1 MQSVISDEDRI
12 LYKQIE
18 AARIL
23 GVCDKQVYLLR
34 KAGKLPFVMVGN
46 SPRYPRAGL
55 LAYVDRNL
63 TPATA

>member
-1 MQSVISDEDRI
+1 MQSAVSDDARI

-18 AARIL
+18 AARVL

-34 KAGKLPFVMVGN
+34 KAGHLPFVMVGN

-55 LAYVDRNL
+55 LAYVEKNL